1 MDELVIKKYSD
12 VYFEEVVKLLKS
24 IFDIN
29 NNIDLIEDN
38 DNSFSIIATIDEKV
52 VGHIRVDKLKNIGKN
67 CYYYYLNYICV
78 DSNYQNKN
86 IGTALLNY
94 IFEYAKGDNIKYI
107 ELTSNKKREVANHL
121 YLKKGFTIRDTNVF
135 KKDI

>member
-1 MDELVIKKYSD
+1 MNELVIKKYNN
-12 VYFEEVVKLLKS
+12 VYFEEVVELLKS
-24 IFDIN
+24 SFDIN

-38 DNSFSIIATIDEKV
+38 ANSFSIIATIDEKV

-94 IFEYAKGDNIKYI
+94 IF
-107 ELTSNKKREVANHL
+107 
-121 YLKKGFTIRDTNVF
+121 
-135 KKDI
+135 

>member
-1 MDELVIKKYSD
+1 MNELVIKKYSD

-38 DNSFSIIATIDEKV
+38 ANSFSIIATIDEKV

-107 ELTSNKKREVANHL
+107 ELTSNKKRLVANHL
-121 YLKKGFTIRDTNVF
+121 YLKAGFDIRDTNVF